1 MSLVNFT
8 DSEKDIIRTTLT
20 TVIEDLDNLW
30 SMEACSK
37 IVVPV
42 ILEGI
47 EKYYEG
53 YPSGGWVFEMT
64 ENNYIITN
72 ANSKYRF
79 LIVSEKDGVRKD
91 HTEIIGPIDVMIL
104 KEYPMIREYI
114 ISAIKHAN
122 QEKQETLEYVRNL
135 DSKLR
140 NKATLEIDLPET
152 NNRQAIE
159 VVEENGKRI
168 GTINF
173 GEIALRIIT
182 DANSSI
188 EFKDKSGND
197 LKVKKK

>member
-1 MSLVNFT
+1 MGLVNFT
-8 DSEKDIIRTTLT
+8 NSEKDIIRTTLI
-20 TVIEDLDNLW
+20 TVIKDMDRLW
-30 SMEACSK
+30 STNACSK

-53 YPSGGWVFEMT
+53 YPKGGWVFEMT
-64 ENNYIITN
+64 KNNYIITN
-72 ANSKYRF
+72 TNSKYRF

-91 HTEIIGPIDVMIL
+91 HTDIIGPIDVMIL

-114 ISAIKHAN
+114 VSAIKNAN
-122 QEKQETLEYVRNL
+122 QEKQETLEYVRDL

-140 NKATLEIDLPET
+140 NKATVEIDLPKT
-152 NNRQAIE
+152 NNQQTIE

-173 GEIALRIIT
+173 GEIGLRIIT
-182 DANSSI
+182 DSNASI

-197 LKVKKK
+197 LKIKKK